1 LKGARE
7 ITNKHIKNASV
18 YVFSALLSIVLIWYI
33 VYHLFGAFDKKIETT
48 PAILATKSNSLLLDA
63 YVMRDETLIYAKNKG
78 GVNYLYEDG
87 ERVGVGAA
95 VAKIYSGLGAEE
107 ASNRILEIDKKIN
120 ILENSSIA
128 EDATKIDTNV
138 IDNKISELLFI
149 IRDKIE
155 DGDIE
160 YALYKR
166 DELITYMNKRQIL
179 TQNISNY
186 NDQIT
191 VLKAERNKLSQQL
204 VNFEGDVIVP
214 NAGFFYSSADGYE
227 EVFDVSKISR
237 LTIDEYHKMVDS
249 EPYDL
254 SNSTAVGKIVNS
266 NEWYILSEINTDQVK
281 RFTEGN
287 SYDIKFPYNSDVSVK
302 MRLEKIIKEN
312 DDDRVV
318 LVFKTNVMPSGFN
331 YLRKQN
337 IQIIEESN
345 TGYKVPS
352 NAVRVVDGVMGVYV
366 LSGNKV
372 AFKEIE
378 VLVEQD
384 GYFIVK
390 EQPSYVDDKDYKK
403 KLGLYDMI
411 IVSGKSL
418 YDGKIIS
425 MSGGDS

>member
-1 LKGARE
+1 M
-7 ITNKHIKNASV
+7 
-18 YVFSALLSIVLIWYI
+18 VLIWYI
-33 VYHLFGAFDKKIETT
+33 VYHLFGAFDKDIETT
-48 PAILATKSNSLLLDA
+48 PAVIATKSNNILLDA
-63 YVMRDETLIYAKNKG
+63 YVLRDETVVYSQAKG
-78 GVNYLYEDG
+78 GVNYLYDDG
-87 ERVGVGAA
+87 EKVGVGATI
-95 VAKIYSGLGAEE
+95 AKIYSGAGAEE
-107 ASNRILEIDKKIN
+107 VSQRILEIDQKIN
-120 ILENSSIA
+120 ILEDSSID
-128 EDATKIDTNV
+128 EEATKIDTNV
-138 IDNKISELLFI
+138 IDNKISELMFV

-166 DELITYMNKRQIL
+166 DELITYMNKRQVL

-186 NDQIT
+186 NEQIT
-191 VLKAERNKLSQQL
+191 ILKAERNKLAQQL
-204 VNFEGDVIVP
+204 VNFEGDVKVP
-214 NAGFFYSSADGYE
+214 NAGFFYSNVDGYE
-227 EVFDVSKISR
+227 EMFDVSKIADLS
-237 LTIDEYHKMVDS
+237 ISEYQKMVDS
-249 EPYDL
+249 EPFDF
-254 SNSTAVGKIVNS
+254 SSTNAVGKIVNS
-266 NEWYILSEINTDQVK
+266 NEWYILSEINFDQLK
-281 RFTEGN
+281 KFTEGKN
-287 SYDIKFPYNSDVSVK
+287 YDITFPYNTDISVN
-302 MRLEKIIKEN
+302 MTLEKIVKES
-312 DDDRVV
+312 DLDKAV

-366 LSGNKV
+366 LSGNTV
-372 AFKEIE
+372 LFKEIT

-390 EQPSYVDDKDYKK
+390 EQPSYTEDPDYKK

>member
-1 LKGARE
+1 M
-7 ITNKHIKNASV
+7 
-18 YVFSALLSIVLIWYI
+18 IWYI

>member
-1 LKGARE
+1 MKGARE